1 MYLDNKIKQLIAKH
15 AAEGMTLAEL
25 EYLGLSYRIISMLET
40 KLDILY
46 LSQLLQYS
54 QKDILQTNQIGR
66 ENLKHVFQAL
76 MKIESF
82 EERKKA
88 WNFVSNKTEAYKKK
102 KSLALHLK

>member
-1 MYLDNKIKQLIAKH
+1 MCFSDKIKQLIAKH
-15 AAEGMTLAEL
+15 SAEGMTLAEL

-54 QKDILQTNQIGR
+54 QKDILNTNQIGR
-66 ENLKHVFQAL
+66 ENLRHVFKAL

-88 WNFVSNKTEAYKKK
+88 WNFGSSKTEAYKKRK
-102 KSLALHLK
+102 TLALHLK